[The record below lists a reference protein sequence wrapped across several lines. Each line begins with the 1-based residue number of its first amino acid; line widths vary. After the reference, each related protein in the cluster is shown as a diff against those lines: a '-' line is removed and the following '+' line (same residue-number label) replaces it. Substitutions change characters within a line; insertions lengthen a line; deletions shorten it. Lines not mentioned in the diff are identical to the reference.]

1 MTAPAGWYPDPTAAG
16 VLRWWN
22 GAAWTE
28 LVSPASPSP
37 PVGASPPGRA
47 STSSA
52 GPDAELDTAV
62 AELRE
67 EYERLRREVVELRD
81 VMIMQEVGI
90 YQYSHPLDSA
100 AQYKDE
106 LAEIEATERSIVKA
120 GEAVSGTKKWII
132 NGSEKDGAKM
142 VADFGK
148 LMLRA
153 YNAEADN
160 ALRSLRPYAVD
171 KAVER
176 LEKMR
181 QSISKLGS
189 SMKIEITE
197 KYHQLRLREI
207 RLTADYQSKLADEK
221 EREREQR
228 ARLREEEEARREFER
243 EQARLEKE
251 KAHLESAANA
261 LRMRGDEAAA
271 TEMEHKRDE
280 VQHAID
286 GVVRRAANV
295 RAGYV
300 YVISNIGSF
309 GDRVV
314 KIGMTRR
321 LDPMDRVRELGDA
334 SVPFRFDVHCI
345 IFSEDAVGLESALHR
360 EFAGKRVNL
369 VNTHREFFLVSPSD
383 VRQALL
389 RQDASLLTF
398 VETPEALEF
407 HQSATLR
414 GHAGP
419 VAMVAG

>member
-1 MTAPAGWYPDPTAAG
+1 MTAPAGWYPDPTTAG

-28 LVSPASPSP
+28 LVSPAAQSP
-37 PVGASPPGRA
+37 PVSASPPAREIAIG
-47 STSSA
+47 A
-52 GPDAELDTAV
+52 GTDAALDTAV
-62 AELRE
+62 ADLRE

-106 LAEIEATERSIVKA
+106 LAEIEATERTIVKA

-271 TEMEHKRDE
+271 IEMEHKRDE

-286 GVVRRAANV
+286 GVVNRAANV

-321 LDPMDRVRELGDA
+321 LEPMDRVRELGDA

-360 EFAGKRVNL
+360 EFAAKRVNL
-369 VNTHREFFLVSPSD
+369 VNTHREFFWVSPSD

>member
-1 MTAPAGWYPDPTAAG
+1 MSVPAGWYPDPSNPG
-16 VLRWWN
+16 VDRWWDGATWTMHVRP
-22 GAAWTE
+22 GAA
-28 LVSPASPSP
+28 PSHAP
-37 PVGASPPGRA
+37 PKPA
-47 STSSA
+47 STSPEVSA
-52 GPDAELDTAV
+52 VENAIAT
-62 AELRE
+62 LRL
-67 EYERLRREVVELRD
+67 EYERLKSEVVELRD
-81 VMIMQEVGI
+81 VVIMQEVGI

-100 AQYKDE
+100 AQYKTQLDD
-106 LAEIEATERSIVKA
+106 IERQEKEVVKA

-160 ALRSLRPYAVD
+160 TLRSLKPYAVD

-181 QSISKLGS
+181 EAISKLGA
-189 SMKIEITE
+189 SMKIEITD
-197 KYHQLRLREI
+197 KYHQLQIREL
-207 RLTADYQSKLADEK
+207 RLTADYMAKLAEEK
-221 EREREQR
+221 EREREHR

-251 KAHLESAANA
+251 KAHLEAAANA
-261 LRMRGDEAAA
+261 LRMRGDEQAAV
-271 TEMEHKRDE
+271 EMEHKRDE

-286 GVVRRAANV
+286 GVVSRAANV

-309 GDRVV
+309 GERVV

-321 LDPMDRVRELGDA
+321 LDPLDRVRELGDA

-345 IFSEDAVGLESALHR
+345 MFSEDAVGLETGLHR
-360 EFAGKRVNL
+360 EFAQRRVNL
-369 VNTHREFFLVSPSD
+369 VNPHREFFLVSPTE
-383 VRQALL
+383 VKEALL
-389 RQDASLLTF
+389 RQNASLLTF

-407 HQSATLR
+407 HQSETIRAEPINRQATR
-414 GHAGP
+414 IP
-419 VAMVAG
+419 